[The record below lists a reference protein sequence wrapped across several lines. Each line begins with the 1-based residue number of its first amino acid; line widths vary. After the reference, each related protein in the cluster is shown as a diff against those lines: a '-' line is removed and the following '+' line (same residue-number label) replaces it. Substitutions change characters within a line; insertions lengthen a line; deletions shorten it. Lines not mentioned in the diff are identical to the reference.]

1 MKMLQFANGDSM
13 PILGLGTW
21 NSSPGD
27 VYKAVKE
34 AIRAGY
40 RHIDCAAVYGNE
52 AEVGEAISDSIKE
65 GLVSRDKLWIT
76 SKLWNNSHAPGDIQP
91 ALEKTLSDLQ
101 LEAVD
106 LYLIHWPVL
115 IRRELV
121 YHNSGK
127 DLIALDEI
135 PISETWGIL
144 EDLAD
149 KGLCNHLGVSNFSI
163 AKIKTLLETARRV
176 PEMNQIELHPYL
188 QQPHM
193 LEFCQ
198 ANNIHL
204 TAFAPLGSANRP
216 DRLKVENEP
225 VLIEDPV
232 VNDIA
237 GKHQASPAQ
246 ILIAWSMH
254 RNVAVIPKSVSPAR
268 IKENLEAVNIS
279 LSESE
284 LAALKAL
291 DLHRRY
297 VSVTFWTMEGS
308 PYTLENLWDE

>member
-21 NSSPGD
+21 NSSPGE

-34 AIRAGY
+34 AIAIGY

-52 AEVGEAISDSIKE
+52 AEVGEAISDSINE

-101 LEAVD
+101 LDAVD

-115 IRRELV
+115 IRPGLV
-121 YHNSGK
+121 YQNSGK
-127 DLIALDEI
+127 DLITLDEI
-135 PISETWGIL
+135 PISQTWGIL

-163 AKIKTLLETARRV
+163 AKIKKLLETARRA

-188 QQPHM
+188 QQPEM

-279 LSESE
+279 LSKGD

-297 VSVTFWTMEGS
+297 VSGTFWTMEGS